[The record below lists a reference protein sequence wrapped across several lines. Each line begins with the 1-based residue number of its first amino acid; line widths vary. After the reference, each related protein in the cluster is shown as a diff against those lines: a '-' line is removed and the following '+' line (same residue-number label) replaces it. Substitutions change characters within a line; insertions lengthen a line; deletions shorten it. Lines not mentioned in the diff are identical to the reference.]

1 MTNDAGDRATSP
13 DVLLVDPDRLFREA
27 MSNVLNHGGFNV
39 VETAA
44 SLEELSDDSIAER
57 LREGRDVL
65 VIVDFDE
72 NNPVAVER
80 AGFVMKQWPEIKVI
94 VVAREVTTMKLRL
107 ALDLGVHACLTKD
120 ISFES
125 FQRYVRLV
133 MHGESVFPIGLAKSL
148 VASLEPSWTRASPED
163 SMSNL
168 TTRELSIL
176 ECLTEGASNK
186 VIARRLGVSDATV
199 KVNIKTLLR
208 KINVSNRTQAA
219 TWAVHKGIG
228 SKDPLSGNGGHPS
241 EVGNV
246 RARSDDRGSVFLS
259 VAAS

>member
-1 MTNDAGDRATSP
+1 MTVNTGDLGAGP

-27 MSNVLNHGGFNV
+27 MSNVLSHGGFNV
-39 VETAA
+39 VETFG
-44 SLEELSDDSIAER
+44 SLEELPNESISER
-57 LREGRDVL
+57 LAQDRDVL

-72 NNPVAVER
+72 NNPSAVGR
-80 AGFVMKQWPEIKVI
+80 AGEVMRTWPDIRVI
-94 VVAREVTTMKLRL
+94 VVAREVTTLKLRL

-133 MHGESVFPIGLAKSL
+133 MHGESVFPIGLARSL
-148 VASLEPSWTRASPED
+148 VASLEPSWTKVAPED

-228 SKDPLSGNGGHPS
+228 AKDPLSNEGGRAAGSSDFDARYAGQGNPY
-241 EVGNV
+241 
-246 RARSDDRGSVFLS
+246 LS
-259 VAAS
+259 AAVS